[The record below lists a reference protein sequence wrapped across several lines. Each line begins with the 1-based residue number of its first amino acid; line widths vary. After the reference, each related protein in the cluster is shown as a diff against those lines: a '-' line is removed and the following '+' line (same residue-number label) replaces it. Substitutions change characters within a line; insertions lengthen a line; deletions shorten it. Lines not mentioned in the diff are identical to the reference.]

1 MLACKLG
8 NYEAAKLLIEAG
20 ADKNAVSETGTPLIM
35 AVESGNTVLLKSLLN
50 LPGVS
55 VVQSDKSGLT
65 PLYAA
70 CFSHK

>member
-20 ADKNAVSETGTPLIM
+20 AAKNAVSETGTPLIM
-35 AVESGNTVLLKSLLN
+35 AMESGNTVLLKSLLN

-55 VVQSDKSGLT
+55 VV
-65 PLYAA
+65 
-70 CFSHK
+70 